1 MNPVIE
7 NIVQPVVNRSLNL
20 ASMGIKNTRRL
31 AANGSDLFDA
41 STNTV
46 AFASDKALKLNKIT
60 HKTLAKLLSEQT
72 SMLEGT
78 LHAAAKRLDVAA
90 NAESL
95 QDLWADQMDLMP
107 KSRNRLT
114 RDAKKVINVLVDTRE
129 ELSEL
134 VSDTVSE
141 FGNRGQSVAQKASK
155 AKDKVVKEAR
165 KKTTKAKAEV
175 VKKARKKT
183 ATVKKAAKKTTRRAS
198 KTAKKTRARK
208 S

>member
-7 NIVQPVVNRSLNL
+7 KIVQPLVNRSLNL
-20 ASMGIKNTRRL
+20 ANVGIRNSRRF
-31 AANGSDLFDA
+31 AANGSDMIDA
-41 STNTV
+41 STSTV
-46 AFASDKALKLNKIT
+46 SFASDKALKLNKIT
-60 HKTLAKLLSEQT
+60 HKTLAKLLNEQT
-72 SMLEGT
+72 NMLEGT

-90 NAESL
+90 NAETL

-107 KSRNRLT
+107 KSRQRLT
-114 RDAKKVINVLVDTRE
+114 RDAKKVLNVFVDTRE

-141 FGNRGQSVAQKASK
+141 FGTRGQSVAKKATK
-155 AKDKVVKEAR
+155 AKNKIEKKAR
-165 KKTTKAKAEV
+165 KKTATV

-183 ATVKKAAKKTTRRAS
+183 ATTKKAVKKTAAKAR